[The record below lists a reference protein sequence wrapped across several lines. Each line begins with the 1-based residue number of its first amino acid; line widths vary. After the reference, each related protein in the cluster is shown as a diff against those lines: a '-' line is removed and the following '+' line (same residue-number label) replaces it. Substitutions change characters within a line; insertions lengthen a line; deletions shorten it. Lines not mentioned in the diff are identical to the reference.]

1 VDRPTD
7 ENIAQWYPRLYRTAL
22 RQTGNHEDASDLTQ
36 QAFCKALMNWRDFQ
50 GQCLPTTWL
59 HRILCNCV
67 IDWRR
72 RRSGNEETGEISFWE
87 SLAAEETVP
96 QVETQEQ
103 IHCLRREISGLD
115 SSLRGAFVATV
126 IDGYSYEEAAEL
138 LAIPVGTVGSRVYQ
152 AKQLLTERMKRKF
165 KESLI

>member
-7 ENIAQWYPRLYRTAL
+7 ENIAQWYPRIYRTAL

-36 QAFCKALMNWRDFQ
+36 QAFYKALANWRDFQ

-59 HRILCNCV
+59 HKILCNCV

-72 RRSGNEETGEISFWE
+72 RRSGGEETGEGAFWE
-87 SLAAEETVP
+87 SLAKEETVS
-96 QVETQEQ
+96 QAATQEQ
-103 IHCLRREISGLD
+103 IHCLRQEITGLD
-115 SSLRGAFVATV
+115 STLRGAFVATV

-138 LAIPVGTVGSRVYQ
+138 LSIPVGTVASRVYT
-152 AKQLLTERMKRKF
+152 ARQLLAQRMKRKF